1 MKRRDI
7 SRKLV
12 QQLEKKAMTFTQ
24 IQECVFK
31 ISNNINMKEKVKV
44 SRGYWSNNLTQL
56 FNSLTIGK
64 HPEYGYFALPGTSK
78 KERMFA
84 KEVHP
89 WSMQRN
95 KNKLHLEAIKHPGIR
110 KKIEK
115 EDKLHNYI

>member
-1 MKRRDI
+1 MKRKDI

-12 QQLEKKAMTFTQ
+12 RQLEKKTMSFKQ
-24 IQECVFK
+24 VQEYVFK
-31 ISNNINMKEKVKV
+31 ISNNIDMKEKIKV
-44 SRGYWSNNLTQL
+44 SRGYWCNNLTQL

-64 HPEYGYFALPGTSK
+64 HPEYGYFAIPGTSK
-78 KERMFA
+78 KERMFT
-84 KEVHP
+84 KEVFP

-95 KNKLHLEAIKHPGIR
+95 KNNIHLEAIKHPEIR